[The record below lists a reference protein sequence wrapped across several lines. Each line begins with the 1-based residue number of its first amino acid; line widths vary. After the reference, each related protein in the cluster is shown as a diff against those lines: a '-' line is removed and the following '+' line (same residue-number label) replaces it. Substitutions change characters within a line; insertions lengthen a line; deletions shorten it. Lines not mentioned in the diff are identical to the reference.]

1 MNENYLTYF
10 VPLTKDIKF
19 TSIPPDFEVV
29 VKRMIPE
36 IVGMGV
42 INVVSSKIIS
52 PFTFETI
59 ERFLVSVRL
68 ISESPA
74 MLHNRQYYSD
84 KLNSL
89 FNYTYSGY
97 DFIKFYV
104 EEIHCLPQ
112 EVKTNYDKFV
122 ELFKGN

>member
-1 MNENYLTYF
+1 MNENYLNYF
-10 VPLTKDIKF
+10 APLTKDIKF
-19 TSIPPDFEVV
+19 TSIPPDFKIV

-36 IVGMGV
+36 IVGMEV

-59 ERFLVSVRL
+59 EKFLVSVRL

-74 MLHNRQYYSD
+74 MLNNREYYSD
-84 KLNSL
+84 ELNSL

-122 ELFKGN
+122 ELFKGD

>member
-1 MNENYLTYF
+1 MNENYLSNFESTTRD
-10 VPLTKDIKF
+10 VKF

-42 INVVSSKIIS
+42 IDVVSSKIIS
-52 PFTFETI
+52 PFNFETI
-59 ERFLVSVRL
+59 ERFFVSVRL

-74 MLHNRQYYSD
+74 MLNNRQYYSD

-89 FNYTYSGY
+89 FNYYSGY
-97 DFIKFYV
+97 NFIKFYV

>member
-1 MNENYLTYF
+1 MNENIFGQT
-10 VPLTKDIKF
+10 TRDIKF

-36 IVGMGV
+36 IVGIGV
-42 INVVSSKIIS
+42 INVVSSKMIS
-52 PFTFETI
+52 PTSFETI
-59 ERFLVSVRL
+59 ERFLVSIRL

-74 MLHNRQYYSD
+74 MLNNRQYYSD

-112 EVKTNYDKFV
+112 EKTNYDKFV